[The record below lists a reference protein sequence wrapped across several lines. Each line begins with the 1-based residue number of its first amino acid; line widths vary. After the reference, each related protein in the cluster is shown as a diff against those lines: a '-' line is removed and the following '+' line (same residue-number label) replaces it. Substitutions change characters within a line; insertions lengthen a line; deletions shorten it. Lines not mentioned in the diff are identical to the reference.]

1 MKTIAMRISPGCGP
15 VGRKLALV
23 LVTLAAM
30 AGMGYAFWRLLEVV
44 QSWAAS
50 TAWAVQITQ

>member
-23 LVTLAAM
+23 LAALAAM
-30 AGMGYAFWRLLEVV
+30 AGLGYAFWCLLYVV

-50 TAWAVQITQ
+50 TTWAAQIIQ